1 MTTNRIKRIEAKWLA
16 FLLARELAT
25 TQDIVAA
32 RARQAAMVAERL
44 RRRRRGEG
52 AGRPR
57 YEETGDDRFGRS
69 PRARRPDR

>member
-32 RARQAAMVAERL
+32 RERQAAMVAERL
-44 RRRRRGEG
+44 RRRRRGG
-52 AGRPR
+52 
-57 YEETGDDRFGRS
+57 
-69 PRARRPDR
+69 